1 MSSSQPNPYLHT
13 KVMTAST
20 PELRLLLF
28 DGALKF
34 AEQAKTALEAG
45 DHEAAYEGIS
55 RCQDILIELINSL
68 QPQHSPELCQQLSS
82 LYTFMYTRLIA
93 AVGERS
99 PAIVE
104 EVLGL
109 LRYERETWSM
119 LLERLA
125 EENVAAGGLVDTPR
139 AQPPQPAHAS
149 GSSLIGGSISV
160 KG

>member
-20 PELRLLLF
+20 AELRLLLF

-34 AEQAKTALEAG
+34 AEQGKAALEAG

-119 LLERLA
+119 LIERLA

>member
-20 PELRLLLF
+20 AELRLLLF

-34 AEQAKTALEAG
+34 AEQGKAALEAG
-45 DHEAAYEGIS
+45 NHEAAYEGIS

-93 AVGERS
+93 AIGERS
-99 PAIVE
+99 PAIAE
-104 EVLGL
+104 EVLGI

-125 EENVAAGGLVDTPR
+125 EENAAAGGLTETPR

-149 GSSLIGGSISV
+149 GSSLIGGSVSV

>member
-1 MSSSQPNPYLHT
+1 MSSSQPNPYLQT

-20 PELRLLLF
+20 AELRLLLF
-28 DGALKF
+28 DGALKY
-34 AEQAKTALEAG
+34 AEQGKAALEAG

-68 QPQHSPELCQQLSS
+68 QPQHSPELYQQLSS

-104 EVLGL
+104 EVLRL

-139 AQPPQPAHAS
+139 AQPPQPAHGS
-149 GSSLIGGSISV
+149 GSSLIGGSVSV
-160 KG
+160 

>member
-20 PELRLLLF
+20 AELRLLLF

-34 AEQAKTALEAG
+34 AEQGKAALEAG

-68 QPQHSPELCQQLSS
+68 EPQHSPELCQQLSS

-119 LLERLA
+119 LIERLA

>member
-20 PELRLLLF
+20 AELRLLLF
-28 DGALKF
+28 DGALKY
-34 AEQAKTALEAG
+34 AEQGKAALEAV

-93 AVGERS
+93 AIGERS

-104 EVLGL
+104 EVLGI

-125 EENVAAGGLVDTPR
+125 EENAAAGGLTETPR
-139 AQPPQPAHAS
+139 AQPPQPAHAI
-149 GSSLIGGSISV
+149 GSSLIGGSVSV
-160 KG
+160 NG

>member
-1 MSSSQPNPYLHT
+1 MAT
-13 KVMTAST
+13 GDRRIRVDAGGVAIST
-20 PELRLLLF
+20 VERI
-28 DGALKF
+28 DG
-34 AEQAKTALEAG
+34 
-45 DHEAAYEGIS
+45 GIS

-82 LYTFMYTRLIA
+82 LYRFMYTRLIVA
-93 AVGERS
+93 DGERS

-104 EVLGL
+104 EVLRL

-125 EENVAAGGLVDTPR
+125 EENAAARGLTETPR

-149 GSSLIGGSISV
+149 GSSLIGGSVSV

>member
-1 MSSSQPNPYLHT
+1 M
-13 KVMTAST
+13 
-20 PELRLLLF
+20 
-28 DGALKF
+28 
-34 AEQAKTALEAG
+34 EAG

-93 AVGERS
+93 AIGERS
-99 PAIVE
+99 PAIVD
-104 EVLGL
+104 EVLGI

-125 EENVAAGGLVDTPR
+125 EENAAAGGLTETPR

-149 GSSLIGGSISV
+149 GSSLIGGSVSV

>member
-1 MSSSQPNPYLHT
+1 MASGYRASCRGDLIDQLLDGLTNSIDGTVTLTDQGKAGLET
-13 KVMTAST
+13 K
-20 PELRLLLF
+20 
-28 DGALKF
+28 
-34 AEQAKTALEAG
+34 
-45 DHEAAYEGIS
+45 DHEAAYEGIN
-55 RCQDILIELINSL
+55 RCQEILIELINSL

-82 LYTFMYTRLIA
+82 LYTFMYTRLVA

-149 GSSLIGGSISV
+149 GSSLIGGSVSV

>member
-1 MSSSQPNPYLHT
+1 MRNLSGQWKIRVGCSTERLRVGCVTCWLSNERVLTVRGGGRGSLNPNGRWRRSDQHG
-13 KVMTAST
+13 
-20 PELRLLLF
+20 
-28 DGALKF
+28 GAYRR
-34 AEQAKTALEAG
+34 G
-45 DHEAAYEGIS
+45 
-55 RCQDILIELINSL
+55 

-82 LYTFMYTRLIA
+82 FYTFMYTRLMA
-93 AVGERS
+93 AIGERS

-119 LLERLA
+119 LLEQLA
-125 EENVAAGGLVDTPR
+125 EENAAARGLTETPQ

-149 GSSLIGGSISV
+149 GSSLIGGSVSV